1 MRFDIVIIGS
11 GPAGMAAAEAA
22 RAAGARS
29 IAVVESAKRL
39 GGECPNW
46 GCVPTKSLLSSVEAL
61 MTARRGKE
69 YGLRVPKA
77 GVDFGSLM
85 RREWRIVDT
94 LTGSSRIEKM
104 IVGLGAE
111 LVVGHARFV
120 SPDEI
125 EVGGKRYSAKVFVIA
140 AGSEPNEPSIEGL
153 KEAGY
158 LSVADALSLPRAPKS
173 LAVIGGGP
181 VGTEFAQI
189 FAPLGTKVTVIEA
202 ADHIL
207 PREDEEIAAVVAD
220 SFHKQKIGLFTG
232 HRVLSV
238 IKDGGHKK
246 LTLVPVAGGQQRS
259 FSVESIFVSVGKRP
273 ALHNLGL
280 EKAGIEVDEGGRL
293 VLNDYLQT
301 TNPKV
306 YAAGDAA
313 GRMMYTSVAHREGA
327 ASAAN
332 AIKGNS
338 VKVDLSIM
346 PRGTFCHPEVG
357 SVGLTEK
364 EARAKGFDVG
374 VGRAPY
380 AQLSKSLSAGEKQGL
395 IKIVAD
401 KKTGAIL
408 GGHIAGQSASELVH
422 EIALAM
428 YAGLT
433 YNDLANMIHA
443 FPTFAEGIG
452 IAAGDVK

>member
-11 GPAGMAAAEAA
+11 GPAGLAAAEAA
-22 RAAGARS
+22 HAAGAKS

-46 GCVPTKSLLSSVEAL
+46 GCMPTKSLLSSVEAL

-69 YGLRVPKA
+69 YGLSVPKV

-85 RREWRIVDT
+85 RREWKIVDT

-104 IVGLGAE
+104 IAGLGAE
-111 LVVGHARFV
+111 LIVGHARFV

-125 EVGGKRYSAKVFVIA
+125 EIGGKRHAAKAFIIA
-140 AGSEPNEPSIEGL
+140 AGSEPNVPSIGGL

-158 LSVADALSLPRAPKS
+158 LGVADALSLPRAPKS
-173 LAVIGGGP
+173 LAIIGGGP
-181 VGTEFAQI
+181 VGIEFAQI

-207 PREDEEIAAVVAD
+207 PREDDEIAAVVAD
-220 SFHKQKIGLFTG
+220 SFHQQKIGLFTG
-232 HRVLSV
+232 HHVLSV
-238 IKDGGHKK
+238 TKDGGHKK
-246 LTLVPVAGGQQRS
+246 LVIEPVSGGRQRS
-259 FSVESIFVSVGKRP
+259 FSVEAVFVSVGKRP

-280 EKAGIEVDEGGRL
+280 EKAGIQVDESGRP

-327 ASAAN
+327 AAGVN
-332 AIKGNS
+332 AVKGNS

-374 VGRAPY
+374 IGLARY
-380 AQLSKSLSAGEKQGL
+380 ASLSKSLATGEQAGL
-395 IKIVAD
+395 VKIVVD

-408 GGHIAGQSASELVH
+408 GGHIVGQSATELVH

-428 YAGLT
+428 YASLT

-452 IAAGDVK
+452 AAAGDVH